1 MAGTEG
7 AKIPPHTERPKALK
21 HNEIIDRFTP
31 VNGDPAFD
39 AVAVYWQA
47 KTDWTIGLETFRT
60 RMNTAIA
67 QAWEGNAAEA
77 SKTAI
82 NTYTT
87 KADSLTGTFE
97 TVARLISDSV
107 LAASNTK
114 TSLPPRKDDPDIWD
128 INDRWINNDE
138 FERGRDDDEEEAQAI
153 MAAAYVT
160 PFETID
166 NGLPVLDHP
175 TSLIDDTFVPTGG
188 GDDDDDTGGGGKP
201 NQNTDDPD
209 DTTGDDETPQDPTDD
224 EGDED
229 ETSDDTTDD
238 DDTDDGDD
246 TSDDD
251 TTDDGDDD
259 TDPASTQPAGTTPA
273 TTPDTKPTTP
283 NSPGSPSSPG
293 GGTPAGGTPGTT
305 LNPGRVTPGMP
316 TSVTPATVA
325 GVTAAS
331 ATGGRGMSSPGM
343 MGGAGAG
350 RGKDDESTHEIPDYL
365 INEQN
370 TRELLGEI
378 AKATPQALGSRFLAA
393 QTKPVEPE
401 GGPQ

>member
-21 HNEIIDRFTP
+21 HNEIVDRFTP

-47 KTDWTIGLETFRT
+47 KTDWTIGLETFRQ

-87 KADSLTGTFE
+87 KADALTGTFE

-107 LAASNTK
+107 MAASNTK

-138 FERGRDDDEEEAQAI
+138 FERGRDDDEEQAQAI
-153 MAAAYVT
+153 MAAAYVA

-166 NGLPVLDHP
+166 NGLPILDHP
-175 TSLIDDTFVPTGG
+175 TSLVDNSFVPS
-188 GDDDDDTGGGGKP
+188 GDDGDDTGGGGKP
-201 NQNTDDPD
+201 NQNTDDGD
-209 DTTGDDETPQDPTDD
+209 DTTADDETPQDPTDD
-224 EGDED
+224 GDDDD
-229 ETSDDTTDD
+229 ETADDDTTDD
-238 DDTDDGDD
+238 DESAGDD
-246 TSDDD
+246 DDD
-251 TTDDGDDD
+251 STDDGDDD
-259 TDPASTQPAGTTPA
+259 TNPAGTQPAGTTPA

-283 NSPGSPSSPG
+283 GSPGSPSSPG
-293 GGTPAGGTPGTT
+293 GGTPAGGAPGTT

-316 TSVTPATVA
+316 TTIAPAAVA
-325 GVTAAS
+325 GVTTTGTAS
-331 ATGGRGMSSPGM
+331 GRGMMSPGM

-350 RGKDDESTHEIPDYL
+350 RGKDDETTHEIPEYL
-365 INEQN
+365 INEEN
-370 TRELLGEI
+370 TRELLGET
-378 AKATPQALGSRFLAA
+378 AKATPQAIGSHFPAA
-393 QTKPVEPE
+393 QTRPVEPE